1 MNEWFTLRN
10 SRRRPIFQSF
20 LLKRNQRQG
29 SNQPHFFIL
38 FISTPMKRIEKKC
51 WVVLL
56 LLHSPSTAPTNQS
69 QIHSTPWIC
78 LICGLLIGS
87 FRPAASGPFAP
98 FINKLL
104 FIPFVSSSRSI
115 DGAQRATFTQQINKI
130 DWFREL
136 FFAAPS
142 PAFIVH
148 SKINNLFFHS
158 QYGGIAQTSLSFNT
172 ADAFITI
179 QSSLL
184 Y

>member
-98 FINKLL
+98 FIHKSNKFSL
-104 FIPFVSSSRSI
+104 FIHLAQLRS
-115 DGAQRATFTQQINKI
+115 QRAGVDFI
-130 DWFREL
+130 
-136 FFAAPS
+136 
-142 PAFIVH
+142 AFIQ
-148 SKINNLFFHS
+148 LPFRGFR
-158 QYGGIAQTSLSFNT
+158 GASLAPFSNW
-172 ADAFITI
+172 IHLI
-179 QSSLL
+179 SSIWMGSAHPLPSA
-184 Y
+184 